1 MGNHDQPRHKEQNTK
16 DPKLL
21 LQINNR
27 SSTHTRQLQQ
37 RENATTTRP
46 NTIGEQKIRLSIR

>member
-1 MGNHDQPRHKEQNTK
+1 MGKHDQPRHKEQNTK

-27 SSTHTRQLQQ
+27 TSTHTRQLQE
-37 RENATTTRP
+37 RENAKTTRP
-46 NTIGEQKIRLSIR
+46 NTIGKQKIRLSTR